1 MNAAIVHAFDN
12 PPRYAIFDDPV
23 ATKEESIVTVKAAA
37 LHQIVKSLA
46 SGQHYG
52 SSGALPFIPGV
63 DGVGRLED
71 GTRVYFGVVRSPF
84 GTFAERSLTARALCF
99 PVPDALDDVIV
110 AAMMN
115 PGMSSWAA
123 LTVRVQFVPGESV
136 LILGATGVA
145 GQLAVQV
152 VKRLGA
158 KRVVAAGR
166 DQRALDA
173 VKQLGADA
181 IISLN
186 QEREAL
192 VSAFR
197 QEFAE
202 NKIDIVLDYLWGSP
216 AESLLEAISQKGL
229 QHAAARIRYLQIGST
244 AAPAISLSAATL
256 RSSGLEM
263 YGSGFGSVPIE
274 KIFESLEKFLKEVA
288 KQPFQIRTKTA
299 PLRDVEKLWNL
310 KEQGVRLVFCP

>member
-1 MNAAIVHAFDN
+1 MNAAVVHAFDK
-12 PPRYAIFDDPV
+12 PPGYAEFDDPV
-23 ATKEESIVTVKAAA
+23 AAKDEAVVAVSATG
-37 LHQIVKSLA
+37 LHHIVKSLA
-46 SGQHYG
+46 AGKHYG
-52 SSGALPFIPGV
+52 STAELPFIPGV
-63 DGVGRLED
+63 DGVGRLHD
-71 GTRVYFGVVRSPF
+71 GTRVFFGFSRSPF
-84 GTFAERSLTARALCF
+84 GTFAERSVTARALCF
-99 PVPDALDDVIV
+99 SVPDAMDDVTV

-145 GQLAVQV
+145 GQLAVQIA
-152 VKRLGA
+152 KRLGA

-166 DQRALDA
+166 DQRVLEA

-197 QEFAE
+197 REFAE
-202 NKIDIVLDYLWGSP
+202 NKIDIVLDYVWGSP
-216 AESLLEAISQKGL
+216 AESLLAAISQKGL
-229 QHAAARIRYLQIGST
+229 QHAAAPIRYLQIGSS
-244 AAPAISLSAATL
+244 AAPTISLPAATL

-274 KIFESLEKFLKEVA
+274 KIFESLAKFLKEA
-288 KQPFQIRTKTA
+288 ARDPFQIKTRTA
-299 PLRDVEKLWNL
+299 PLRDVEKLWHVA
-310 KEQGVRLVFCP
+310 EPGVRLVFCP